1 MIEDKLVRTWC
12 ADSEG
17 GCRFQMSSGLGA
29 TAMGIGVSH
38 GTGGE
43 DGSNVRCRL
52 SLAAVGGNSTGTGA
66 DDQGK
71 KKGNA
76 GVGGEHGSG
85 ISVTDFAGAGAG
97 NGLDGLDGLDG
108 GLERCS
114 LEEVRTWGSSFDK
127 LMKSAAGRKLFREF
141 LVSEYSEENIAF
153 WLACEQL
160 KRESNP
166 EKIEEK
172 ARYIYE
178 DYISIL
184 SPKEVS
190 LDSRVRE
197 IVNRNMVE
205 PTPHTFDEAQ
215 LQIYTLMHRDSY
227 PRFVNSEIYRRVARM
242 NNSAPPSPSTGQ
254 EHSVTIGR
262 TVRQGFR
269 NTLLVGEPPS
279 RQGIAR
285 ADMADEANPS
295 QEGISIPSGGRRAFW
310 SRQIARTEVG
320 SLFSDSLFH
329 AKAQRGHEF
338 GAERMHAGR
347 WIVAGERKVT
357 RSHGDGGHQTRT
369 PSILPCPSLFEPR
382 NLPSL

>member
-1 MIEDKLVRTWC
+1 MIE
-12 ADSEG
+12 
-17 GCRFQMSSGLGA
+17 MSSGLGA

-43 DGSNVRCRL
+43 GVAGGCRL
-52 SLAAVGGNSTGTGA
+52 RAQNQGQASGSTMQHNPQSSQQQQQQQQQSQQQQQQQAPSSQQQSQQQQRQTAGFTGRSKKDNCCLCWCCCCSCSNKCLAAVGGNSTGSGGA
-66 DDQGK
+66 GDQGK

-76 GVGGEHGSG
+76 GVSGDHGSG

-114 LEEVRTWGSSFDK
+114 LEEVRAWGSSFDK
-127 LMKSAAGRKLFREF
+127 LMRSGAGRKLFREF

-160 KRESNP
+160 KRENNP
-166 EKIEEK
+166 ETIEEK

-242 NNSAPPSPSTGQ
+242 NSSGPPSPSTGQ
-254 EHSVTIGR
+254 EHSGKTK
-262 TVRQGFR
+262 
-269 NTLLVGEPPS
+269 S
-279 RQGIAR
+279 
-285 ADMADEANPS
+285 
-295 QEGISIPSGGRRAFW
+295 
-310 SRQIARTEVG
+310 
-320 SLFSDSLFH
+320 
-329 AKAQRGHEF
+329 KRG
-338 GAERMHAGR
+338 A
-347 WIVAGERKVT
+347 T
-357 RSHGDGGHQTRT
+357 
-369 PSILPCPSLFEPR
+369 
-382 NLPSL
+382 

>member
-1 MIEDKLVRTWC
+1 
-12 ADSEG
+12 
-17 GCRFQMSSGLGA
+17 MSSGLGA

-43 DGSNVRCRL
+43 GVAGGCRL
-52 SLAAVGGNSTGTGA
+52 RAQNQGQASGSTMQHTNPQQSSQQQQQQQSQSQQQQQQQQAPASQQQSQQQQRQAGGFTGRSKKDNCCLCWCCCCSCSCLANVGGNSTGTGGA
-66 DDQGK
+66 GDQGK

-76 GVGGEHGSG
+76 GVGGDHGGG

-114 LEEVRTWGSSFDK
+114 VDEVRTWGSSFDK
-127 LMKSAAGRKLFREF
+127 LMKSAAGRKLFTEF

-160 KRESNP
+160 KKESNP
-166 EKIEEK
+166 ETIEEK

-184 SPKEVS
+184 SPREVS

-227 PRFVNSEIYRRVARM
+227 PRFVNSEIYRRVARVT
-242 NNSAPPSPSTGQ
+242 SSSPPSPSTGQ
-254 EHSVTIGR
+254 EHSGK
-262 TVRQGFR
+262 
-269 NTLLVGEPPS
+269 
-279 RQGIAR
+279 
-285 ADMADEANPS
+285 
-295 QEGISIPSGGRRAFW
+295 
-310 SRQIARTEVG
+310 
-320 SLFSDSLFH
+320 
-329 AKAQRGHEF
+329 AKSKRG
-338 GAERMHAGR
+338 A
-347 WIVAGERKVT
+347 T
-357 RSHGDGGHQTRT
+357 
-369 PSILPCPSLFEPR
+369 
-382 NLPSL
+382 